1 MAIPSSLLTEKNPRF
16 WGEAPLWRDL
26 MRFVRLLG
34 QRRSIRWGHDRITKA
49 RRIKMELKTK
59 QNNPEEANEALTSQ
73 ACLLIGGER
82 GRVLCSAAFQ
92 QVRLPSA

>member
-59 QNNPEEANEALTSQ
+59 QNNPEEAKRSADLTGVFINWRGARKSAL
-73 ACLLIGGER
+73 
-82 GRVLCSAAFQ
+82 
-92 QVRLPSA
+92 